1 MIDIDY
7 LEPIWSDA
15 IYLLHPNKS
24 GYMFTQPAIGVEVTE
39 ELYNEGYREITG
51 VDSDQNAIIS
61 TNPSD
66 FSVKYADAKTKY
78 EELVKNYKSQAYAR
92 SRKSEYPD
100 WGTQLDYIY
109 HNGLEK
115 WKSDIVD
122 PVKAKYPKPS

>member
-1 MIDIDY
+1 M
-7 LEPIWSDA
+7 
-15 IYLLHPNKS
+15 
-24 GYMFTQPAIGVEVTE
+24 GVEVTE

-51 VDSDQNAIIS
+51 VDGQQNAIIS

-92 SRKSEYPD
+92 SRKNEYPD